1 MTHLPMGLSI
11 SLAVWMQ
18 FITKVMTEIQTKKDQ
33 ELQKSDPNM
42 VKVATKHHLAV
53 MDDIIVHS
61 KMTDHVTEL
70 ICLFKVLIKY
80 GLKISP
86 KKCQFFRKC
95 LTYMGHDIL
104 MKDGRP
110 CIQAHKSRIDAIKA
124 VKTLTMVKEARG
136 FCGMANFLGMYIKDL
151 AKMLAPIYN
160 LTRKGVKFEWT
171 EECQKSFEAVKQAMS
186 EAPVLV
192 LPNQTGL
199 FQLQS
204 DTSKTGCGGALFQ
217 VQDGVPRLLGYYSR
231 KLPPVCARYG
241 ITELEMTGMTAV
253 ITAFHHLLSHVY
265 FEVYMD
271 HSAIV
276 YIMKAKDELRTD
288 CMARLLEILQ
298 KYSFVVKY
306 QKGQDMWI
314 ADFLSRVA
322 QKLET
327 DGIIP
332 ILFDAARSLIAP
344 MEVRSMWWAREQAEQ
359 ATPSEPAVTSSPETT
374 NQNTAE
380 QPKQTER
387 LGLEPERSVIDTL
400 LPPQDATMLWPTT
413 PVVRRPIAD
422 PKMQQIAEML
432 WERLKQDP
440 GFEALEA

>member
-1 MTHLPMGLSI
+1 
-11 SLAVWMQ
+11 
-18 FITKVMTEIQTKKDQ
+18 
-33 ELQKSDPNM
+33 
-42 VKVATKHHLAV
+42 
-53 MDDIIVHS
+53 
-61 KMTDHVTEL
+61 
-70 ICLFKVLIKY
+70 
-80 GLKISP
+80 
-86 KKCQFFRKC
+86 
-95 LTYMGHDIL
+95 
-104 MKDGRP
+104 
-110 CIQAHKSRIDAIKA
+110 
-124 VKTLTMVKEARG
+124 
-136 FCGMANFLGMYIKDL
+136 MANFLGMYIKDL
-151 AKMLAPIYN
+151 AKMLALIYD

-171 EECQKSFEAVKQAMS
+171 EECQKSFEAVKQAMLK
-186 EAPVLV
+186 APVLV

-253 ITAFHHLLSHVY
+253 ITAFCHLLSHVY

-276 YIMKAKDELRTD
+276 YIMKAKDEPHTD
-288 CMARLLEILQ
+288 HIARLLEILQ

-314 ADFLSRVA
+314 ADFLSWAA
-322 QKLET
+322 QEPET

-332 ILFDAARSLIAP
+332 ISFHAARSLIAP
-344 MEVRSMWWAREQAEQ
+344 METRSMHQAREQAEQ
-359 ATPSEPAVTSSPETT
+359 AALSEPAIALSPETT

-380 QPKQTER
+380 QPKQTEH
-387 LGLEPERSVIDTL
+387 LGLEPERLAIDTL
-400 LPPQDATMLWPTT
+400 PPPQDATMLWPTT
-413 PVVRRPIAD
+413 PVVQMPTAD

-432 WERLKQDP
+432 WE
-440 GFEALEA
+440 